1 MTPTPIPE
9 PDIDAGL
16 PTTETHYS
24 GVLVVVPPDRLDE
37 CRLALDELPG
47 VEVHHCHLSSG
58 RIVVVHESASLEEQ
72 EERLL
77 QIRALPGVMLA
88 ELVYH
93 YLDEETA
100 AAAPVVGIEEHG
112 R

>member
-1 MTPTPIPE
+1 MKETS
-9 PDIDAGL
+9 
-16 PTTETHYS
+16 THYS
-24 GVLVVVPPDRLDE
+24 GILVVAPPIHFDE
-37 CRLALDELPG
+37 CRRALDDLPG
-47 VEVHHCHLSSG
+47 VEVHHGHAESG

-77 QIRALPGVMLA
+77 QIRALPNVVLA

-93 YLDEETA
+93 YLDSEPAAAETA
-100 AAAPVVGIEEHG
+100 VAPDPQEHG

>member
-1 MTPTPIPE
+1 MTGTS
-9 PDIDAGL
+9 
-16 PTTETHYS
+16 THYS
-24 GVLVVVPPDRLDE
+24 GILVVVPPLHLDD
-37 CRLALDELPG
+37 CRRALDDLPG
-47 VEVHHCHLSSG
+47 VEVHHCHAESG

-77 QIRALPGVMLA
+77 QIRALPNVILA

-93 YLDEETA
+93 YLDSEPA
-100 AAAPVVGIEEHG
+100 AAEPVAARDPQEHG

>member
-1 MTPTPIPE
+1 MTGTS
-9 PDIDAGL
+9 
-16 PTTETHYS
+16 THYS
-24 GVLVVVPPDRLDE
+24 GILVVVPPSHFDD
-37 CRLALDELPG
+37 CRRALDDLPG
-47 VEVHHCHLSSG
+47 VEVHHCHAESG

-77 QIRALPGVMLA
+77 QIRALPNVALA

-93 YLDEETA
+93 YLDSESA
-100 AAAPVVGIEEHG
+100 AAESVTARDPQEHG